1 MRLDLSTT
9 PKLALNVVILVY
21 SLVTISSGPCLK
33 LQIALKASWLR
44 VLGELIIFAR
54 KALNL
59 S

>member
-1 MRLDLSTT
+1 MRLNSSIT

-21 SLVTISSGPCLK
+21 SLATISSRPCLR

-44 VLGELIIFAR
+44 VLRELIMFAR